1 MKEQL
6 PYICLNCRNK
16 ININKG
22 KCPYCDA
29 VDDFTTIEGYASMKV
44 AVKNIANLGKILMEK
59 DRKSKDK
66 K

>member
-1 MKEQL
+1 MQERL

-16 ININKG
+16 INFNKG

-29 VDDFTTIEGYASMKV
+29 VDDFTTFEGYASMKV
-44 AVKNIANLGKILMEK
+44 AAKNIANFGKILMEK
-59 DRKSKDK
+59 DRTSKNK